1 MKVIRTAF
9 GISAAALTMAA
20 GMNSYPTADA
30 ISYTAP
36 SDIELN
42 MGSAEIDRSTLNTD
56 RVVEIPVYIWN
67 NPGFVSLNVIF
78 DVDERLRFD
87 SDHVIKSDVNG
98 LMGVNI
104 YGCSGRD
111 NTISAS
117 FIAENRFND
126 EGKIGSFIVTV
137 PAGTPVGTYRVNIWE
152 SCGDFSTTIMT
163 HNNSAA
169 VFGLECFS
177 VVDGGVIDV
186 VEHFSERPPVQQ
198 INEENPQEQQNNEDQ
213 HDEKKND
220 DPQNEAPDPVTTSAG
235 SETTKVTA
243 KVTTS
248 GIAKK
253 TSVTSED
260 AAVTV
265 SSTVSYVQSSINPQS
280 TDYEEIASQKQ
291 ENNTLER
298 FLFPVICSAIMIAVC
313 AAVVISIIKGGS

>member
-1 MKVIRTAF
+1 MKVIKTAF

-20 GMNSYPTADA
+20 GMSSYGTADA

-36 SDIELN
+36 SKIELN
-42 MGSAEIDRSTLNTD
+42 MGGIEIDRSTLNAD

-87 SDHVIKSDVNG
+87 SDHVIKSDANG
-98 LMGVNI
+98 LVGVNI

-117 FIAENRFND
+117 FMAENRFTD
-126 EGKIGSFIVTV
+126 DGKIGTFIVTV
-137 PAGTPVGTYRVNIWE
+137 PAGTPAGTYRVNIWE
-152 SCGDFSTTIMT
+152 SCGDFTTTIMT

-177 VVDGGVIDV
+177 VVDGGIIDVIDRGG
-186 VEHFSERPPVQQ
+186 ERPPEPQY
-198 INEENPQEQQNNEDQ
+198 NEENPQEQQNNEEQ

-220 DPQNEAPDPVTTSAG
+220 DPQNEAAAPVTTSAG
-235 SETTKVTA
+235 TETTKVTE

-248 GIAKK
+248 GKAKK

-260 AAVTV
+260 TSVTV
-265 SSTVSYVQSSINPQS
+265 SSTVSYVQNSINTQN
-280 TDYEEIASQKQ
+280 TDNEEIASQKQ

-298 FLFPVICSAIMIAVC
+298 FLFPVVCSAIMIAVC